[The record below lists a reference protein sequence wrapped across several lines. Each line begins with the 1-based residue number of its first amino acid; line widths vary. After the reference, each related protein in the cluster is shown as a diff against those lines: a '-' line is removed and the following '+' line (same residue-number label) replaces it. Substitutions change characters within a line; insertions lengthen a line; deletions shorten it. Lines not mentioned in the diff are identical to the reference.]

1 MLGYKIEN
9 NIATLFDGDELPEGF
24 MAYELGDE
32 PRELL
37 ELLDLQAKN
46 AGKGE
51 RIAELKRFLDET
63 QYKFGE
69 DYDRKD
75 TEEWLA
81 LKTQRQAWRD
91 ELRNLTQG
99 EHHAVR

>member
-32 PRELL
+32 PQELL

-51 RIAELKRFLDET
+51 RIAELKRLLQESD
-63 QYKFGE
+63 YAVLP
-69 DYDRKD
+69 DYDKPSD
-75 TEEWLA
+75 EIVV
-81 LKTQRQAWRD
+81 QRAAWRD

-99 EHHAVR
+99 E